1 MVNLD
6 GLNPEQK
13 AAVLHTEGALLV
25 LAGAGSGKTRV
36 LTHRIAHIVEDLGV
50 RPWQIVA
57 ITFTN
62 KAAKEMKSRLE
73 TLIGNAALDLWVG
86 TFHSV
91 CMRILRRDI
100 DKLGYD
106 RSFVIYDADDQAVV
120 VKACI
125 AQLGIN
131 DKQFPPKTIL
141 GEISRAKDE
150 LVTPDQYMGMH
161 ASDFRMR
168 KIAAAYDLYQK
179 KLKASNAVDFD
190 DIILLAIRLLN
201 DHPDVLAHYQDKF
214 RYVLVDEYQ
223 DTNTA
228 QYMLVSLFA
237 DKSRNICVVGDDDQM
252 IYGWRGANLR
262 NILDFEHDFPGC
274 RTIKLE
280 QNYRSTKNILDA
292 ANHIIRNNTGRKDKK
307 LWTENR
313 TGSLIHRFEAGTEH
327 EEAWFVADMARG
339 MNREGR
345 KYGEMAVLY
354 RLNAQ
359 SRVFEDTLMKMGI
372 PYKIVGGLRFYERK
386 EIKDLIAWLRVM
398 QNPNDEV
405 SLQRIV
411 YVPRRGIGKT
421 TMDRV
426 AQLANLHGVPMFQ
439 VMLQVQSHPELARA
453 SSNLRAF
460 SRLVQGIR
468 EEIRATGLVAAI
480 EVLIDKSGLL
490 HELRLENT
498 DESATRIENIKEF
511 LSVATEFVEMTEDE
525 PNLENFLTHISLVAD
540 VDSLSGEEVD
550 RVILMTIHS
559 AKGLEFPVVFLAG
572 MEEGVFPSYRSITEG
587 EDKLEEERR
596 LAYVGITRAREALY
610 LTNARCRMLFGNT
623 QYNRASRFLDEI
635 PASLFDGVAV
645 RKGSNGS
652 PFGGGRLPVPGL
664 SGPAAA
670 AGGRTSAGSGSAY
683 SGRSRDF
690 GDLPGSSGSAGSG
703 GFSDGDGLA
712 GNGISGK
719 PGVFS
724 QASDIDE
731 LKSRIRLFTGP
742 EAGGSD
748 PVSVGERVLH
758 KKFGEGTV
766 KTRVPESGDFR
777 LDILFD
783 GAGMKRLMESFAK
796 LKKL

>member
-100 DKLGYD
+100 ERLGYD
-106 RSFVIYDADDQAVV
+106 RSFVIYDTDDQAVV

-125 AQLGIN
+125 AQLGLN

-141 GEISRAKDE
+141 QEISHAKDE
-150 LVTPDQYMGMH
+150 LVTPDQYTRMH
-161 ASDFRMR
+161 ASDFRLR
-168 KIAAAYDLYQK
+168 RIAAAYELYQK
-179 KLKASNAVDFD
+179 KLKACNAVDFD
-190 DIILLAIRLLN
+190 DIILLTIRLLN

-292 ANHIIRNNTGRKDKK
+292 ANGVIHNNTGRKDKK

-313 TGSLIHRFEAGTEH
+313 KGSPVHRFEAGTEH
-327 EEAWFVADMARG
+327 EEAWFVADTARG

-359 SRVFEDTLMKMGI
+359 SRVFEDILMKMGI

-386 EIKDLIAWLRVM
+386 EIKDLIAWLRVL

-411 YVPRRGIGKT
+411 NIPRRGIGKT
-421 TMDRV
+421 TLDRV
-426 AQLANLHGVPMFQ
+426 SQLAILHEITLFSVMQQ
-439 VMLQVQSHPELARA
+439 VHSYPELGRA
-453 SSNLRAF
+453 ASNLLSF
-460 SRLVQGIR
+460 TQLVQGMRESIR
-468 EEIRATGLVAAI
+468 SVELVTAI
-480 EVLIDKSGLL
+480 EMLIEKSGLL
-490 HELRLENT
+490 RELQNENSE
-498 DESATRIENIKEF
+498 DSATRIENIKEF
-511 LSVATEFVEMTEDE
+511 LSVAKEFVDMTEEE

-572 MEEGVFPSYRSITEG
+572 LEEGVFPSYRSIMEG

-610 LTNARCRMLFGNT
+610 LTNARCRMLFGTT
-623 QYNRASRFLDEI
+623 QYNRSSRFLDEI
-635 PASLFDGVAV
+635 PAHLLDGVST
-645 RKGSNGS
+645 RKGS
-652 PFGGGRLPVPGL
+652 LD
-664 SGPAAA
+664 PANA
-670 AGGRTSAGSGSAY
+670 
-683 SGRSRDF
+683 
-690 GDLPGSSGSAGSG
+690 G
-703 GFSDGDGLA
+703 GFSGRPMGA
-712 GNGISGK
+712 ENSAKTGISVTGT
-719 PGVFS
+719 PGRGATSTSSSSTGVFS
-724 QASDIDE
+724 QAADITE
-731 LKSRIRLFTGP
+731 LKNRIRLFTGP
-742 EAGGSD
+742 ESAASES
-748 PVSVGERVLH
+748 VSVGERVLH
-758 KKFGEGTV
+758 KKFGEGIV
-766 KTRVPESGDFR
+766 KMRVPESGDFR
-777 LDILFD
+777 LDILFEES
-783 GAGMKRLMESFAK
+783 GMKRLMESFAR
-796 LKKL
+796 LKKI